1 MNKKYATINTFKILI
16 IIKRDTTIPIS
27 LRCIIDRNIFK
38 HLDSVEIETNNESL
52 YTKIS
57 FQAYLLNYIKGS
69 KFGLE
74 EMRWRD
80 RELCLCHR
88 CAALHVI
95 LSPSRFII
103 PLELL
108 DITNIFTYI
117 DFYVSSRRILYFS
130 KNISTN
136 VSIYLRE
143 IGYNLL
149 EM

>member
-74 EMRWRD
+74 ETRWRD
-80 RELCLCHR
+80 RELRLCHR

-117 DFYVSSRRILYFS
+117 DFYVSSRRIL
-130 KNISTN
+130 
-136 VSIYLRE
+136 
-143 IGYNLL
+143 
-149 EM
+149 